1 MPPNAPSW
9 FLFRG
14 PCAERYWCV
23 TARDPDFV
31 KPPVPQCLLAVTGV
45 TLVVLGQKPASCE

>member
-9 FLFRG
+9 FLFQG

-45 TLVVLGQKPASCE
+45 TLVVLGQEPASCE

>member
-1 MPPNAPSW
+1 MPPNSPPW
-9 FLFRG
+9 PLFQG

-31 KPPVPQCLLAVTGV
+31 KPPRAPMSACNHRCHPGRH
-45 TLVVLGQKPASCE
+45 GPAASFL